1 MGIVSSY
8 AYTGVNKLRRSTMT
22 RYREILRLNSLG
34 INKTGIAQSLNC
46 SRNTVRSVLNRASEL
61 DIKWPL
67 PVEIT
72 DADLH
77 KRFFQKAHDENL
89 RKAPDVEHIHKE
101 LLKSGVSL
109 KLLWNEYCETC
120 RIQGELPLM
129 YSQFCQIYRK
139 HAEVKRATMHIPRKP
154 GELIEVDWA
163 GTTSMLVDRDTGEL
177 TAAYIFVAVLPFSQ
191 YAYVEAFPSMKQES
205 WIAAHVNMYQ
215 YFGGVSKILVPDN
228 LKTGVVKSDWH
239 NPELNKIYR
248 EMSEHYNTAII
259 PARVRKPKDKAS
271 VEGTVGNI
279 STWIIAALRNEK
291 FFTLA
296 ELNKSIKTKLTSF
309 NSKPFQKKEGS
320 RLSIFLG
327 EEKSMLLPL
336 PATPFELATLK
347 QATVQFNYHIQVEKM
362 HYSVPHEYIKYVVDV
377 RITKNIIEVFYN
389 NNRLCSHPKLH
400 GRIGQYSTVEEHM
413 PEDHQ
418 KYLKW
423 NSERFIS
430 WAEKI
435 GPSTTITIKSILAS
449 YRVEEQGYKSCM
461 GLLKL
466 ADKYSVIR
474 LEAACS
480 RALYYTPHP
489 SYKSVK
495 SILTTGQDKLTNE
508 TPKHVI
514 EEPDAFGFTRGA
526 DYYGG
531 KNHDK

>member
-1 MGIVSSY
+1 
-8 AYTGVNKLRRSTMT
+8 
-22 RYREILRLNSLG
+22 
-34 INKTGIAQSLNC
+34 
-46 SRNTVRSVLNRASEL
+46 
-61 DIKWPL
+61 
-67 PVEIT
+67 
-72 DADLH
+72 
-77 KRFFQKAHDENL
+77 
-89 RKAPDVEHIHKE
+89 
-101 LLKSGVSL
+101 
-109 KLLWNEYCETC
+109 
-120 RIQGELPLM
+120 
-129 YSQFCQIYRK
+129 
-139 HAEVKRATMHIPRKP
+139 
-154 GELIEVDWA
+154 
-163 GTTSMLVDRDTGEL
+163 
-177 TAAYIFVAVLPFSQ
+177 
-191 YAYVEAFPSMKQES
+191 
-205 WIAAHVNMYQ
+205 
-215 YFGGVSKILVPDN
+215 
-228 LKTGVVKSDWH
+228 
-239 NPELNKIYR
+239 
-248 EMSEHYNTAII
+248 
-259 PARVRKPKDKAS
+259 
-271 VEGTVGNI
+271 
-279 STWIIAALRNEK
+279 
-291 FFTLA
+291 
-296 ELNKSIKTKLTSF
+296 
-309 NSKPFQKKEGS
+309 
-320 RLSIFLG
+320 
-327 EEKSMLLPL
+327 
-336 PATPFELATLK
+336 
-347 QATVQFNYHIQVEKM
+347 M

-377 RITKNIIEVFYN
+377 RITKNVIEVFYN

>member
-1 MGIVSSY
+1 
-8 AYTGVNKLRRSTMT
+8 MT
-22 RYREILRLNSLG
+22 QYREILRLNNLG
-34 INKTGIAQSLNC
+34 INKTGIAESLKC
-46 SRNTVRSVLNRASEL
+46 SRNTVRSVITRALEL

-67 PVEIT
+67 PFDVT

-77 KRFFQKAHDENL
+77 KRFFQKSPQDKVRRE
-89 RKAPDVEHIHKE
+89 PDVEFIHKE
-101 LLKSGVSL
+101 LPKDGVSL
-109 KLLWNEYCETC
+109 KLLWNEYCEDC
-120 RIQGELPLM
+120 RVHNELPLM

-154 GELIEVDWA
+154 AELIEVDWA
-163 GTTSMLVDRDTGEL
+163 GSTAALVDRDTGEL
-177 TAAYIFVAVLPFSQ
+177 TQAYVFVAVLPFSQ
-191 YAYVEAFPSMKQES
+191 YSYVEAFLSMKQES

-228 LKTGVVKSDWH
+228 LKTGVIKTDWH
-239 NPELNKIYR
+239 NPELNKTYR

-271 VEGTVGNI
+271 VESTVGSI
-279 STWIIAALRNEK
+279 STWIIAVLRNEK
-291 FFTLA
+291 FFTLS
-296 ELNKSIKTKLTSF
+296 ELNKSIKEKLTSF
-309 NSKPFQKKEGS
+309 NSRPFQKKEGS

-336 PATPFELATLK
+336 PVTPFELATWK

-362 HYSVPHEYIKYVVDV
+362 HYSVPSEYIKYVVDV
-377 RITKNIIEVFYN
+377 RITRNVVEVFYN
-389 NNRLCSHPKLH
+389 NHRLTSHPKLY
-400 GRIGQYSTVEEHM
+400 GRIGQYSTIEEHM
-413 PEDHQ
+413 PEDHR

-423 NSERFIS
+423 NSERFIA

-435 GPSTTITIKSILAS
+435 GPSTTVTIKSILAS

-466 ADKYSVIR
+466 ADKYSVNR

-495 SILTTGQDKLTNE
+495 SILTTSQDKLTTE
-508 TPKHVI
+508 TRKHDT
-514 EEPDAFGFTRGA
+514 EETAAFGFTRGA

-531 KNHDK
+531 KKHDE